1 MPFEVLLPQWGM
13 GMNYGLLLKRL
24 KAEGDSV
31 AKGEGLVEIE
41 SSKVNGEVEAP
52 GAGMLAR
59 IVVPEGM
66 TVDTGSLLAVILA
79 EGETADLPDPISQ
92 APSAA
97 AAVAAPAAP
106 AAYAP
111 AAAPAPAA
119 AAAAGGRQQVTPIA
133 RRLAKELNVD
143 PANVAGTGP
152 RGRVTE
158 DDVRAA
164 ASGAAPAT
172 AVASGPPPGAPEAQE
187 VTKLSGLRATIARR
201 MTESGQ
207 IPVVTLTTEVD
218 VTEAQG
224 LMEELVREWRKARIR
239 PQFQDIVL
247 RAVAR
252 ALSEHPRANA
262 HFFNDE
268 VHQYEDVNLGFAM
281 AVTHGLVVPV
291 IHNADKKTLLELAEH
306 IRDAAKRVRAG
317 EQTMEDF
324 TGGTFSVSSLGHYG
338 VDAFNPLLNPP
349 EVGILGVGRIV
360 EKPAAVNGEVG
371 VRSMMWL
378 GLTFDHRA
386 WDGAPAGDFLQS
398 VSKHLSAPR
407 WMVD

>member
-1 MPFEVLLPQWGM
+1 M
-13 GMNYGLLLKRL
+13 
-24 KAEGDSV
+24 
-31 AKGEGLVEIE
+31 
-41 SSKVNGEVEAP
+41 
-52 GAGMLAR
+52 
-59 IVVPEGM
+59 
-66 TVDTGSLLAVILA
+66 
-79 EGETADLPDPISQ
+79 
-92 APSAA
+92 
-97 AAVAAPAAP
+97 
-106 AAYAP
+106 
-111 AAAPAPAA
+111 
-119 AAAAGGRQQVTPIA
+119 TPIA

-143 PANVAGTGP
+143 LANVAGTGP
-152 RGRVTE
+152 RGRITE

-201 MTESGQ
+201 MTESSQ

-218 VTEAQG
+218 VTDSQG

-268 VHQYEDVNLGFAM
+268 VHQYEEVNPGFAM
-281 AVTHGLVVPV
+281 AVTDGLVVPV
-291 IHNADKKTLLELAEH
+291 IHNADKKTLLELAQH
-306 IRDAAKRVRAG
+306 VRDAAKRVRAG
-317 EQTMEDF
+317 EQTVEDF
-324 TGGTFSVSSLGHYG
+324 TGGTFSVTSLGHYG
-338 VDAFNPLLNPP
+338 IDGFDPLVNPP

-360 EKPAAVNGEVG
+360 EKPAVVDGEVV
-371 VRSMMWL
+371 VRALMWL
-378 GLTFDHRA
+378 SLTFDHRA

-398 VSKHLSAPR
+398 VSKYLSSPG
-407 WMVD
+407 WMLD

>member
-13 GMNYGLLLKRL
+13 GMNDGLLLKWL

-31 AKGEGLVEIE
+31 AKGDPLVEIE

-52 GAGMLAR
+52 GAGTLAR

-66 TVDTGSLLAVILA
+66 TVATGSLLAVILA

-92 APSAA
+92 APSASA
-97 AAVAAPAAP
+97 PVAVAPAAS
-106 AAYAP
+106 
-111 AAAPAPAA
+111 APAA
-119 AAAAGGRQQVTPIA
+119 AAPAGGRQQVTPIA

-143 PANVAGTGP
+143 LANVAGTGP
-152 RGRVTE
+152 RGRITE

-172 AVASGPPPGAPEAQE
+172 AAASGPPPGAPEAQE

-201 MTESGQ
+201 MTASSQ

-218 VTEAQG
+218 VTDAQG

-268 VHQYEDVNLGFAM
+268 VHQYEEVNPGFAM
-281 AVTHGLVVPV
+281 AVTDGLVVPV
-291 IHNADKKTLLELAEH
+291 IHNADKKTLLELAQH
-306 IRDAAKRVRAG
+306 VRDAAKRVRAG
-317 EQTMEDF
+317 EQTVEDF
-324 TGGTFSVSSLGHYG
+324 TGGTFSVTSLGHYG
-338 VDAFNPLLNPP
+338 VDAFDPLVNPP
-349 EVGILGVGRIV
+349 EVGILGVGRIA
-360 EKPAAVNGEVG
+360 EKPAVVDGEVV
-371 VRSMMWL
+371 VRALMWL
-378 GLTFDHRA
+378 SLTFDHRA

-398 VSKHLSAPR
+398 VSKYLSSPG
-407 WMVD
+407 WMLD

>member
-13 GMNYGLLLKRL
+13 GMNDGLLLKWL

-31 AKGEGLVEIE
+31 AKGDPLVEIE

-52 GAGMLAR
+52 GAGTLAR

-66 TVDTGSLLAVILA
+66 TVATGSLLAVILA

-92 APSAA
+92 APSASA
-97 AAVAAPAAP
+97 PVAVAPAAS
-106 AAYAP
+106 
-111 AAAPAPAA
+111 APAA
-119 AAAAGGRQQVTPIA
+119 AAPAGGRQQVTPIA

-143 PANVAGTGP
+143 LANVAGTGP
-152 RGRVTE
+152 RGRITE

-201 MTESGQ
+201 MTESSQ

-218 VTEAQG
+218 VTDSQG

-268 VHQYEDVNLGFAM
+268 VHQYEEVNPGFAM
-281 AVTHGLVVPV
+281 AVTDGLVVPV
-291 IHNADKKTLLELAEH
+291 IHNADKKTLLELAQH
-306 IRDAAKRVRAG
+306 VRDAAKRVRAG
-317 EQTMEDF
+317 EQTVEDF
-324 TGGTFSVSSLGHYG
+324 TGGTFSVTSLGHYG
-338 VDAFNPLLNPP
+338 IDGFDPLVNPP
-349 EVGILGVGRIV
+349 EVGILGVGRIA
-360 EKPAAVNGEVG
+360 EKPAVVDGEVV
-371 VRSMMWL
+371 VRALMWL
-378 GLTFDHRA
+378 SLTFDHRA

-398 VSKHLSAPR
+398 VSKYLSSPG
-407 WMVD
+407 WMLD